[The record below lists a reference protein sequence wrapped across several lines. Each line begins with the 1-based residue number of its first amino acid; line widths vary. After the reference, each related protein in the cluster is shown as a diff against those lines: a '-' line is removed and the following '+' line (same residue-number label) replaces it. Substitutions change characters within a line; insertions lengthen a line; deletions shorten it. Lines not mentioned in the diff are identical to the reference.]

1 MLFEKTIYPDDFPL
15 NIQII
20 QVDEIPFH
28 YHQDVELVYV
38 LKGEIRLKNGYYNYL
53 LKEGDIFTNS
63 GHEVHGLRAT
73 DSDNVIAVIQISN
86 RFFTQYF
93 PQLPKACFRTYVNDD
108 RYAAWKICVACCF
121 ISCWITP
128 AKALI
133 TKAPVSIR

>member
-73 DSDNVIAVIQISN
+73 DSDNVIAVIQKNFQQCTSGIGN
-86 RFFTQYF
+86 FVF
-93 PQLPKACFRTYVNDD
+93 PQ
-108 RYAAWKICVACCF
+108 ICHKYNKTNTARNQKPD
-121 ISCWITP
+121 S
-128 AKALI
+128 
-133 TKAPVSIR
+133 R